1 MLVASQ
7 PIDER
12 VFVPG
17 AFENFAGSVATP
29 GAGILARRRKGAST
43 WALAFSHISPVS
55 TPGLSRQGVF
65 ESRRGLDHRP
75 SDRLLA
81 SGEKSRPL
89 DSPTR
94 PRQPS
99 AIHCRLRRRSI
110 TAESDVVDGA
120 HCHITSTLP
129 IAAGL

>member
-1 MLVASQ
+1 MLVASHRSTNECSS
-7 PIDER
+7 P
-12 VFVPG
+12 
-17 AFENFAGSVATP
+17 
-29 GAGILARRRKGAST
+29 ARSRN
-43 WALAFSHISPVS
+43 SPVTLPRQEPAS
-55 TPGLSRQGVF
+55 WLAGAKALPLGLSRSATFLQCPPPVF
-65 ESRRGLDHRP
+65 RGRAFLRVVGASIIDQ
-75 SDRLLA
+75 SERLLA

-110 TAESDVVDGA
+110 TAKSDVVDGA